1 MDAFAKTRAE
11 RRRGCG
17 ALAAAS
23 LAAFLLAGCA
33 SLPASQPARVAKVP
47 AQYLTDAALSGPTT
61 DFPSDDWWRAYGDAQ
76 LDRLMVQALRG
87 SPTLA
92 QADARLRKALAVRA
106 GAAAEGLPNL
116 SANGQI
122 QELKQSY
129 NTGIPAIF
137 VPHGYQDYGQG
148 ALNFNW
154 EIDFW
159 GRNRAA
165 VAAASSRAQAAAAD
179 AAEARLMLTTNVAAT
194 YATLAQLYAER
205 DLAQQAIEVREQTAR
220 LAQQRVVN
228 GLDTQAELKQA
239 QAGPPAGR
247 ASLAEIDEAIVQTRY
262 ALAALMGEGP
272 DRGLAISRPGGATL
286 RPFGLP
292 SDLKMNLLGRR
303 PDIVA
308 ARWRAQAASKEIA
321 AARAAFYP
329 NINIAAY
336 IGSQAL
342 HLDNLVAAGSGIGA
356 VGPALSLPI
365 FDVGRLRANLR
376 GAQADRDEAV
386 AAYDSAV
393 TEALREVADAA
404 ASARSL
410 QVRLAE
416 SRAALAD
423 NEGAYKVAT
432 LRYQGGLS
440 TFQSVLLAEDAL
452 LSQRRVVS
460 DLESRGFT
468 LDIALV
474 RALGGGFHGA

>member
-1 MDAFAKTRAE
+1 MPPFTYRPPQ
-11 RRRGCG
+11 RRCAG
-17 ALAAAS
+17 ALASASAAA
-23 LAAFLLAGCA
+23 LILAGCA
-33 SLPASQPARVAKVP
+33 SLPPAQPARVAKTPSQYGATHAFAASDATFP
-47 AQYLTDAALSGPTT
+47 ADA
-61 DFPSDDWWRAYGDAQ
+61 WWRGYGDAQ
-76 LDRLMVQALRG
+76 LDELMSEALRG

-92 QADARLRKALAVRA
+92 QADARLRKAWAVRA
-106 GAAAEGLPNL
+106 GVAAEGLPNL
-116 SANGQI
+116 AANGQI

-129 NTGIPAIF
+129 NAGFPPEF

-148 ALNFNW
+148 TLNFNW

-220 LAQQRVVN
+220 LSEQRVAN

-247 ASLAEIDEAIVQTRY
+247 ASLAEIDEGIVQARY
-262 ALAALMGEGP
+262 ALAALLGEGP
-272 DRGLAISRPGGATL
+272 DRGLALSRPGGATL

-308 ARWRAQAASKEIA
+308 ARWRAEAASKEITA
-321 AARAAFYP
+321 AKAAFYP

-365 FDVGRLRANLR
+365 FDGGRLRANLR

-423 NEGAYKVAT
+423 NEGAYKLAT

-452 LSQRRVVS
+452 LTQRRIVS

>member
-1 MDAFAKTRAE
+1 MAVFKFNFAG
-11 RRRGCG
+11 RRHAG
-17 ALAAAS
+17 ALASASVAA
-23 LAAFLLAGCA
+23 LILAGCA
-33 SLPASQPARVAKVP
+33 SLPASQPARVAKNP
-47 AQYLTDAALSGPTT
+47 ALYSSEAAFAAPAGA
-61 DFPSDDWWRAYGDAQ
+61 FPVDEWWRGYGDAQ
-76 LDRLMVQALRG
+76 LDELIAEALRG

-92 QADARLRKALAVRA
+92 QAEARVRKAQAVRA
-106 GAAAEGLPNL
+106 GVAADGLPNL

-129 NTGIPAIF
+129 NDGFPASF
-137 VPHGYQDYGQG
+137 VPHGYQDYGLG
-148 ALNFNW
+148 TLNFKW

-179 AAEARLMLTTNVAAT
+179 AAEARLMLTTNLAAG

-205 DLAQQAIEVREQTAR
+205 DLAQRAIEVREETAR
-220 LAQQRVVN
+220 LTQQRLTN

-239 QAGPPAGR
+239 QAGPHAGQ
-247 ASLAEIDEAIVQTRY
+247 ASLAEIDEEIIQTRY
-262 ALAALMGEGP
+262 GLAAMMGEGP
-272 DRGLAISRPGGATL
+272 DRGLAISRPGDATL

-292 SDLKMNLLGRR
+292 ADLKINLLGRR
-303 PDIVA
+303 PDVVA
-308 ARWRAQAASKEIA
+308 ARWRAEAASRDIA
-321 AARAAFYP
+321 AAKAAFYP

-365 FDVGRLRANLR
+365 FDGGRLRANLR
-376 GAQADRDEAV
+376 GAQADRDGAV
-386 AAYDSAV
+386 ADYDSAV

-404 ASARSL
+404 ASAKSL
-410 QVRLAE
+410 QTRLAE

-423 NEGAYKVAT
+423 NEAAYKIAT

-452 LSQRRVVS
+452 LTQRRVVS
-460 DLESRGFT
+460 DLESRGFA